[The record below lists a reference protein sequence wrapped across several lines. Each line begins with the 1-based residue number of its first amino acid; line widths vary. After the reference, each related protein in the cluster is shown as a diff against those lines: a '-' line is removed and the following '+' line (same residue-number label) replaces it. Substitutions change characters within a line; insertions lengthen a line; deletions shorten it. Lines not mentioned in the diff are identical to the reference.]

1 MILTQ
6 FFPYSGSMISPRLP
20 SELLQG
26 RAEGKLGAPSRQSQ
40 QQVECTEVLGTLKA
54 QMPAGGLACGAELE
68 GPP

>member
-26 RAEGKLGAPSRQSQ
+26 RAEGQGFLGLISACAPCLLS
-40 QQVECTEVLGTLKA
+40 TVLGRRWLK
-54 QMPAGGLACGAELE
+54 GL
-68 GPP
+68 